1 MPRFSEERKSAVLKK
16 LLPPHN
22 RSVPDVARE
31 EDISEKTLYNW
42 RKKLRDKGLP
52 VPRSEQ
58 KSEQWSAE
66 SKFAV
71 VVETAA
77 LSETELSEYCR
88 KKGLYPQQVKEW
100 KHACISGADQASQRA
115 DQESKQLKQERKHI
129 QSLEK
134 ELRRKDKALAEAAAL
149 LVLSK
154 KLDAFYGIDSE
165 GKRRFSLEGC

>member
-1 MPRFSEERKSAVLKK
+1 MPRYSEERKSAVLQK
-16 LLPPHN
+16 LLPPYN
-22 RSVPDVARE
+22 RSVVSVAE
-31 EDISEKTLYNW
+31 EEGISEQTLYNW
-42 RKKLRDKGLP
+42 RKTLRDKGLP
-52 VPRSEQ
+52 VPGNEE
-58 KSEQWSAE
+58 KTEQWSPE

-71 VVETAA
+71 VVEAAA

-100 KHACISGADQASQRA
+100 KQACISGADQVSQRI
-115 DQESKQLKQERKHI
+115 DRENKQIKQERKRI
-129 QSLEK
+129 QVLEK

-165 GKRRFSLEGC
+165 DN

>member
-1 MPRFSEERKSAVLKK
+1 MPRYSEERKSAVLNK

-31 EDISEKTLYNW
+31 EGISEQTLYNW
-42 RKKLRDKGLP
+42 RKTLRDKGLP
-52 VPRSEQ
+52 VPGNEQ
-58 KSEQWSAE
+58 KSEQWPAE

-77 LSETELSEYCR
+77 LSEAELSEYCR

-100 KHACISGADQASQRA
+100 KQACISGADQVSQRT
-115 DQESKQLKQERKHI
+115 ERENKQVKQERKRI
-129 QSLEK
+129 QVLEK
-134 ELRRKDKALAEAAAL
+134 ELRRKDKALAETAAL

-154 KLDAFYGIDSE
+154 KLDAFYGIDNE
-165 GKRRFSLEGC
+165 DN

>member
-1 MPRFSEERKSAVLKK
+1 MLRFSEERKSAVLKK

-22 RSVPDVARE
+22 CSVPDVARE
-31 EDISEKTLYNW
+31 EGVSEQTLYNW
-42 RKKLRDKGLP
+42 RKKRRDKGLP
-52 VPRSEQ
+52 VPGNEQ

-88 KKGLYPQQVKEW
+88 KGLYPQQVKEW

-115 DQESKQLKQERKHI
+115 DLC
-129 QSLEK
+129 L
-134 ELRRKDKALAEAAAL
+134 
-149 LVLSK
+149 
-154 KLDAFYGIDSE
+154 F
-165 GKRRFSLEGC
+165 FC